1 MHPVFSPLFY
11 SYRRNQMERY
21 KAKRTDGGAEQSL
34 FPLAEIQTV
43 QKKRFREPSTGIYNA
58 LDEVEVELFPEIEIQ
73 ELELDL
79 QEIEVEVLEFEL
91 I

>member
-1 MHPVFSPLFY
+1 
-11 SYRRNQMERY
+11 ME
-21 KAKRTDGGAEQSL
+21 AKRNSISGGIL
-34 FPLAEIQTV
+34 PL
-43 QKKRFREPSTGIYNA
+43 REPSTGIYNA
-58 LDEVEVELFPEIEIQ
+58 LDEVEVELFPEVEIQ

>member
-1 MHPVFSPLFY
+1 
-11 SYRRNQMERY
+11 ME
-21 KAKRTDGGAEQSL
+21 AKRNSISGGILPPKTNISDGNV
-34 FPLAEIQTV
+34 PL
-43 QKKRFREPSTGIYNA
+43 REPSTGIYNA
-58 LDEVEVELFPEIEIQ
+58 LDEVEVELFPEVEIQ

>member
-1 MHPVFSPLFY
+1 
-11 SYRRNQMERY
+11 ME
-21 KAKRTDGGAEQSL
+21 AKRNSISGGIL
-34 FPLAEIQTV
+34 PLKTNV
-43 QKKRFREPSTGIYNA
+43 SGGNLPLREPSTDVYNA

>member
-1 MHPVFSPLFY
+1 MYHLENPL
-11 SYRRNQMERY
+11 Q
-21 KAKRTDGGAEQSL
+21 
-34 FPLAEIQTV
+34 
-43 QKKRFREPSTGIYNA
+43 GIYNA
-58 LDEVEVELFPEIEIQ
+58 LDEVEVELFPEVEIQ

>member
-1 MHPVFSPLFY
+1 VGGNVPL
-11 SYRRNQMERY
+11 
-21 KAKRTDGGAEQSL
+21 
-34 FPLAEIQTV
+34 
-43 QKKRFREPSTGIYNA
+43 REPSTGIYNA
-58 LDEVEVELFPEIEIQ
+58 LDEVEVELFPDVEIQ

>member
-1 MHPVFSPLFY
+1 MKTSKIKVNSRGY
-11 SYRRNQMERY
+11 GMEY
-21 KAKRTDGGAEQSL
+21 
-34 FPLAEIQTV
+34 
-43 QKKRFREPSTGIYNA
+43 A